1 MAGEQNWRPET
12 RAEDYFGNQ
21 QKTLDMNNRR
31 PVIRRAADLVGP
43 GIDSAAVRITNF
55 NDPLATFNGYYSAEP
70 TAKNGPTTAE
80 RVVGFTV
87 MDTEFGGVQTFTGL
101 ATKTRWTRVFTRRAG
116 DTTKIDWGQW
126 ETGSANAPTGGVDS
140 YLFST
145 SSTTVGVPSGQVSA
159 LYMPSV
165 TVLGDQNTFQ
175 RNQTNITFTRSGI
188 YAGAVR
194 IFASTA
200 PTWTVTMNRPDGL
213 ANSQTNDSGVKMPYW
228 IPLYMHVSQGDNG
241 SYLTIAASHGEATT
255 VNASV
260 NRLYLARLGDIP
272 A

>member
-43 GIDSAAVRITNF
+43 GIDSSAVRITNF

-70 TAKNGPTTAE
+70 TAKNGPTAAE

-126 ETGSANAPTGGVDS
+126 ETGATNKPTGGVDS

-145 SSTTVGVPSGQVSA
+145 SATSVPVPSGQVSA
-159 LYMPSV
+159 LYMPTV
-165 TVLGDQNTFQ
+165 TVLGDQTTFQ
-175 RNQTNITFTRSGI
+175 RNATNITFTRAGI

-194 IFASTA
+194 IFASGS
-200 PTWTVTMNRPDGL
+200 PTWTVTMNRPDGTTN
-213 ANSQTNDSGVKMPYW
+213 AQTNDSGTKMPHW
-228 IPLYMHVSQGDNG
+228 IPLYMHVSRGDDG
-241 SYLTIAASHGEATT
+241 RYLTIAVSHDAADS

-260 NRLYLARLGDIP
+260 NSLYLARLGDIP